1 MMMPKMEATKTQGN
15 RQILVLIQIHVHLL
29 ALLGLLV
36 LDLFDH
42 ILSFLAVP
50 GQTAHLILNEG
61 MDTLFL
67 RIGRH
72 LIGQN

>member
-36 LDLFDH
+36 LDLVFDH

-50 GQTAHLILNEG
+50 GQP
-61 MDTLFL
+61 
-67 RIGRH
+67 
-72 LIGQN
+72 